1 MDLKNK
7 SEDAVRKYM
16 NGVLNENPL
25 ALKNRIIQDLGVR
38 PSRRPS
44 GKLTSKEA
52 NEILW
57 QSYRL
62 KIGQVTTLFQVKHM
76 GDVVNVCVSAH
87 EKKTGSEFK
96 QTPPIVNETAKAQR
110 TDQRVNTDSLGK
122 ERLGHYQIQ
131 EPNQLER
138 STELLPAYG
147 TLNQC
152 NAKQAIKAH
161 FREFRKDGMIYN
173 IKFEA
178 KNGFGY
184 LTFPDNPPQHTDRMG
199 KGSKEGKGKNTR
211 RRRKGV
217 KGDIKRER
225 GLWGAEEE
233 IGLRGLGR
241 EEGSRKV
248 KKQSPLIGNQGL
260 GGQRKTCTMPV
271 CYINVNN

>member
-38 PSRRPS
+38 ASRRPS

-62 KIGQVTTLFQVKHM
+62 KIRQVTTLFQVKHM
-76 GDVVNVCVSAH
+76 GDVVNVCISAH

-122 ERLGHYQIQ
+122 ERLGHNQIQ

-161 FREFRKDGMIYN
+161 FREFHKDGMIYN

-211 RRRKGV
+211 RRKGGGGGGYK
-217 KGDIKRER
+217 KGK
-225 GLWGAEEE
+225 GA
-233 IGLRGLGR
+233 
-241 EEGSRKV
+241 
-248 KKQSPLIGNQGL
+248 L
-260 GGQRKTCTMPV
+260 GGGRGNWAQRIGKGGGKQKGEETKPTDRESGAGRTEKDM
-271 CYINVNN
+271 YHAGLLH